1 MDATYSMRACPKGCS
16 RSAGRAAMRK
26 ETSEMICEPAS
37 DRLFTASACTDRAPL
52 RTPTMNFPAA
62 SSRFSAMP
70 TAPAMVPYARR
81 PVGVDGSRPRR
92 NRRQRR
98 VVMVSY
104 NLRGRRRRHYL
115 SPQYFCPRLLRLDR
129 LGDVLFLN
137 TLRAVQVGY
146 RARHPHDAVIAACGQ
161 PQRRVRRAQKLHG
174 GRGGGTVAP
183 DGGGIQLG
191 ITEYARAVL
200 SAHACG
206 GIGAGAA
213 DACPHIGGGLVGV
226 RLPCGKL
233 LVGERGQFDLGCRC
247 GPAWDR

>member
-1 MDATYSMRACPKGCS
+1 MLRLKKNIHSLTSAETPSTMTDSQRKAVGSGCRILRTEPVSSSQPTSRMAKETIMDATYSMRACPKGCS

-115 SPQYFCPRLLRLDR
+115 SPQYFLSRLLSWIASAMCCSSIRSEPSR
-129 LGDVLFLN
+129 SATV
-137 TLRAVQVGY
+137 RAT
-146 RARHPHDAVIAACGQ
+146 RMTR
-161 PQRRVRRAQKLHG
+161 
-174 GRGGGTVAP
+174 
-183 DGGGIQLG
+183 
-191 ITEYARAVL
+191 
-200 SAHACG
+200 S
-206 GIGAGAA
+206 
-213 DACPHIGGGLVGV
+213 
-226 RLPCGKL
+226 
-233 LVGERGQFDLGCRC
+233 
-247 GPAWDR
+247 